1 MKISV
6 VIPTYNRVKLLER
19 CLDSMLVQTKKPVEV
34 IVVDNGTNNET
45 KDMVMEKKNV
55 FERENIR
62 LLYIKNNRENS
73 VCIARNIGVTY
84 SSGNVVAFVDDDA
97 YIDKNHY
104 AEIAKVYIEN
114 NKARGVAG
122 ITSHKN
128 YMDASNNLFRRF
140 FFLSRTGT
148 DDSCKVLP
156 SHEHIMPLVK
166 QDIISCEWLHG
177 CSSYLKTVLCEIPWD
192 EKLKKYCCDDDTD
205 LSYRVF
211 KKYPGSLF
219 LAPAARIFHAY
230 EGERQQPKER
240 VFMRHVYSVYLFYKN
255 IDQTL
260 VNKFIFIWSK
270 IGYLF
275 FDTVLLFKSKAK
287 VNDIVLLISAYVFCM
302 RHLKEMKRGD
312 LDFFNKTLT

>member
-1 MKISV
+1 MNISV

-19 CLDSMLVQTKKPVEV
+19 CLDSMIIQTKKPVEV
-34 IVVDNGTNNET
+34 IVVDNGTNYET
-45 KDMVMEKKNV
+45 KEMVMEKTKV

-62 LLYIKNNRENS
+62 LLYIKNKENS
-73 VCIARNIGVTY
+73 TSVARNIGADH
-84 SSGNVVAFVDDDA
+84 SSGDVVAYLDDDA
-97 YIDKNHY
+97 YIDKKHY
-104 AEIAKVYIEN
+104 EEIEKVYVK
-114 NKARGVAG
+114 NKNARGVAG
-122 ITSHKN
+122 IPSHKM
-128 YMDASNNLFRRF
+128 YMDTSNNLFRRF

-148 DDSCKVLP
+148 DDSCRVLP
-156 SHEHIMPLVK
+156 SHEHTFPLVK
-166 QDIISCEWLHG
+166 QDIICCEWLHG
-177 CSSYLKTVLCEIPWD
+177 GSSYLKTVLSEIRWD
-192 EKLKKYCCDDDTD
+192 DKLKKYSCDDDTD

-219 LAPAARIFHAY
+219 LAPSARIFHAY

-275 FDTVLLFKSKAK
+275 FDAVLLFKSKVK
-287 VNDIVLLISAYVFCM
+287 VKDIVLLISAYVFCM

-312 LDFFNKTLT
+312 LDFFNKTLS